1 LPVSSIILLL
11 DSEETILSLAK
22 KALEDHGYT
31 ALTTSSTEEALQLIE
46 TYRPDVIVM
55 EIRLFDVDGVDLLNL
70 LGERYE
76 DTPVVIH
83 TASHVTS
90 HVRSLADG
98 YVVKSDD
105 LAELKSTIQSVL
117 RRRSRSPYQ
126 GPERRSGKERRVEE
140 RRQKEGRKRERR
152 SSKTPV
158 HRQIILARRSMEER
172 RQTERRRGER
182 RQAERRRE
190 LR

>member
-1 LPVSSIILLL
+1 
-11 DSEETILSLAK
+11 LAK

-31 ALTTSSTEEALQLIE
+31 ALTTSSAEEALQLIE

-98 YVVKSDD
+98 YVAKSHDFT
-105 LAELKSTIQSVL
+105 ELRSTINSVL
-117 RRRSRSPYQ
+117 GQRTHPRYQ
-126 GPERRSGKERRVEE
+126 GPERRSGKDRRVGERR
-140 RRQKEGRKRERR
+140 RKESRKRERR
-152 SSKTPV
+152 SSETPV
-158 HRQIILARRSMEER
+158 HRQIILARRSMADR